1 MNDNSFTLEPVKAR
15 EIAGVLYREYKKGE
29 GPFENSGR
37 LSYELP
43 QGMIEGSKVHS
54 LYLTYIFTLDQST
67 RSEELWSQARQ
78 FYQETPWFFDA
89 EQILTRSDEGLSKAL
104 TILGISDTS
113 TSVKRWK
120 AISKILL
127 EDYSGDPRRIAD
139 KTRDPVVVRK
149 RIGEILGTKEN
160 GRIRRYQQL
169 MTASRLLKV
178 TKPESLGVFTDEYI
192 AVFTLCTG
200 VLRFEG
206 ELFEG
211 SLDADPILSL
221 TRKAWNEATMDM
233 GVPAL
238 ELEDAISV
246 VSRSLCPER
255 KCIICPIY
263 QKCEK
268 RFRLEI
274 SGKKIR
280 LSATS
285 VGVANQMQFCS
296 SCGRELM
303 RNSRFCDGCG
313 IVLRRKSE

>member
-1 MNDNSFTLEPVKAR
+1 MNDNSFIVEPVKAR

-37 LSYELP
+37 LSHELP

-54 LYLTYIFTLDQST
+54 LYLTYIFVLDQST

-78 FYQETPWFFDA
+78 FYQETPWFFDT

-120 AISKILL
+120 TISKILL

-139 KTRDPVVVRK
+139 KTRDPIVVRK
-149 RIGEILGTKEN
+149 RIGEILGTKDN

-169 MTASRLLKV
+169 MTTSRLLKV
-178 TKPESLGVFTDEYI
+178 TKPKSHGVFADEYI

-206 ELFEG
+206 KLFEG

-221 TRKAWNEATMDM
+221 TRKAWNEVAM
-233 GVPAL
+233 GIPAR
-238 ELEDAISV
+238 ELEDAISL

-255 KCIICPIY
+255 RCIICPIY

-268 RFRLEI
+268 RFGLEI

-280 LSATS
+280 LRATS
-285 VGVANQMQFCS
+285 VGVANQMRFCS
-296 SCGRELM
+296 HCGRELM

-313 IVLRRKSE
+313 IDL